1 MINERV
7 EVKQYLKGNN
17 LSRRIEYRICL
28 LLSKWFYEQGC
39 TTVEAIRT
47 QLIQWAKANNFYIT
61 IAMNPIAA
69 RVIRHQMKLLDY
81 GPIRISQED
90 VTIIKERFDS
100 HMERL
105 MALSILCYSKA
116 YGDAQGKFKLSTS
129 MFSIWLGINKITTK
143 KYLALLEDMEYIL
156 PVETSHVS
164 VWYQKE
170 AVNTLNLYRLNVPAR
185 NEGTYILKEN
195 DIHQL
200 YAQIFE
206 GVDASQEIWY
216 PIPGYNGWYQISD
229 QRRVRV
235 CQRTVGSRTYPAKV
249 LRLSQKGNQSF
260 AYLCGEDGKQRKI
273 SIDKLMAM
281 AREA

>member
-164 VWYQKE
+164 VWYHKE

>member
-69 RVIRHQMKLLDY
+69 RVIRHHMKLLDY
-81 GPIRISQED
+81 GPIKISHED
-90 VTIIKERFDS
+90 VSIIKKKFDS

-105 MALSILCYSKA
+105 MALSLLCYGKA
-116 YGDAQGKFKLSTS
+116 YADTKGEFKLSTS
-129 MFSIWLGINKITTK
+129 MLAIWLGINKITAK
-143 KYLALLEDMEYIL
+143 KYLAALEDMEYIL
-156 PVETSHVS
+156 PVEASNVN

-170 AVNTLNLYRLNVPAR
+170 PVNTLNLYRINVPTR
-185 NEGTYILKEN
+185 NAGPYILKEN

-200 YAQIFE
+200 YSEIFE
-206 GVDASQEIWY
+206 GVDTSREVWY
-216 PIPGYNGWYQISD
+216 PIPGYNDWYQISD

-235 CQRTVGSRTYPAKV
+235 CQRTVGGRNYPAKV

-260 AYLCGEDGKQRKI
+260 AYLYDEKGKQRKI
-273 SIDKLMAM
+273 STAKLMDM
-281 AREA
+281 VREA